1 MTLVAK
7 RKPCDIDVSFKINT
21 DIFCI
26 KLSQLRILFT
36 TMVTWNKYIL
46 HNTNKGTKVINTFS
60 ILLIMV
66 FSYFVIIVQCDHQ
79 HLEVDKSSIMI
90 QDNKIS
96 IPRISI
102 DDLVDLTQI
111 KENKKR
117 DRFDILK
124 DEGGKYGV
132 FAITDIGIDY
142 KEALEEFYK
151 NAPTCFDQL
160 SHNHKNSN
168 IPKEVQLPDGSTRR
182 TFATENKEYPDCLQ
196 MTLISKVFDDIDKHI
211 ATLLTKLS
219 DNQELVY
226 TPNDNT
232 EESILLQ
239 DAPIKDHIHVY
250 TKHNY
255 HQKEFK
261 GTMEKDQ
268 HNNDDHGDDNHLV
281 PFHVDNGI
289 YLLLTPFPNHGLEV
303 ELSNG
308 KKVSTKDVDSE
319 SVLVLMGRGL
329 TDWLL
334 QVDEKRSIYHAT
346 PHGVPSL
353 KHSDISSRSVYARM
367 KVAPASAIPTLTKSA
382 PSKRLKLKTFENI
395 FMEMSSQEIGAGS
408 DLCSVDLEDG
418 SGHVQKRNSNDT
430 WTNALNT
437 LCEAGEEYCW
447 MSCRPLPSKCP
458 SKEKAKCYS
467 AEKNITCG

>member
-1 MTLVAK
+1 MH
-7 RKPCDIDVSFKINT
+7 
-21 DIFCI
+21 
-26 KLSQLRILFT
+26 
-36 TMVTWNKYIL
+36 Y
-46 HNTNKGTKVINTFS
+46 TNHSTKVINTLNV
-60 ILLIMV
+60 LLIMV
-66 FSYFVIIVQCDHQ
+66 FSYFVISVQCEHQ
-79 HLEVDKSSIMI
+79 HLEVDESSII
-90 QDNKIS
+90 IHDNKIS

-102 DDLVDLTQI
+102 DHLVELTEMRESQ
-111 KENKKR
+111 R
-117 DRFDILK
+117 MDRFDILK
-124 DEGGKYGV
+124 DEGGKYSV
-132 FAITDIGIDY
+132 FAITDIGTDY

-151 NAPTCFDQL
+151 NAPTCFEQL
-160 SHNHKNSN
+160 SHNDKNLN

-182 TFATENKEYPDCLQ
+182 TFATEIKDYPDCLQ
-196 MTLISKVFDDIDKHI
+196 MTLISKVYDDIDKHI
-211 ATLLTKLS
+211 STLLTKLS

-226 TPNDNT
+226 TTSDNT
-232 EESILLQ
+232 KESVLLQ

-250 TKHNY
+250 TKHNH

-268 HNNDDHGDDNHLV
+268 HKNDDHGDDNHLV

-308 KKVSTKDVDSE
+308 KKVSTNDVDPE

-334 QVDEKRSIYHAT
+334 QFNKKRSIYYPT

-353 KHSDISSRSVYARM
+353 KNSDISSRSVYARM
-367 KVAPASAIPTLTKSA
+367 KVAPASAIPTSTELSY
-382 PSKRLKLKTFENI
+382 SERLKLKTFQNI
-395 FMEMSSQEIGAGS
+395 FMEMSSQEPSTGS

-418 SGHVQKRNSNDT
+418 SGHVQKRHSNDT

-458 SKEKAKCYS
+458 SKEIAKCYS
-467 AEKNITCG
+467 SEKNITCG

>member
-1 MTLVAK
+1 M
-7 RKPCDIDVSFKINT
+7 
-21 DIFCI
+21 
-26 KLSQLRILFT
+26 
-36 TMVTWNKYIL
+36 
-46 HNTNKGTKVINTFS
+46 HNTNKSNKVINTFS
-60 ILLIMV
+60 VLHIMV
-66 FSYFVIIVQCDHQ
+66 FSYFVIRVVQCDHQ
-79 HLEVDKSSIMI
+79 HREVDESSITVH
-90 QDNKIS
+90 DNKMS

-102 DDLVDLTQI
+102 EHLVELIQM
-111 KENKKR
+111 KEAQR
-117 DRFDILK
+117 QERFEILK
-124 DEGGKYGV
+124 DEGGKYSV
-132 FAITDIGIDY
+132 FAITDIGTDY

-160 SHNHKNSN
+160 SHNDKNLN

-182 TFATENKEYPDCLQ
+182 TFATGIKDYPDCLQ
-196 MTLISKVFDDIDKHI
+196 MRLISKVFDDIDKHI
-211 ATLLTKLS
+211 STLLTKLN
-219 DNQELVY
+219 DNQELRY
-226 TPNDNT
+226 TTSDIIKKSN
-232 EESILLQ
+232 LLR

-250 TKHNY
+250 TKRNHHHN
-255 HQKEFK
+255 ESK
-261 GTMEKDQ
+261 GTMKKIH

-334 QVDEKRSIYHAT
+334 QFNEKRSIYFPT

-353 KHSDISSRSVYARM
+353 KNSDISSRSVYARM
-367 KVAPASAIPTLTKSA
+367 KVAPASAIPSSTELSY
-382 PSKRLKLKTFENI
+382 SERLKVKTFENI
-395 FMEMSSQEIGAGS
+395 FMEMSSQKIGIGS

-418 SGHVQKRNSNDT
+418 SGHVQKRHSNDT

-447 MSCRPLPSKCP
+447 MSCRPLPSRCP